1 MHLPGQRMLTLLRQ
15 ADHFMSFVEQ
25 LALARRAD
33 DGLQAHQRHR
43 NKKQG
48 DDQKRGKQLGMDRRS
63 NARDPTHQRAK
74 LRSTLDTLGE
84 LFEFDFRM
92 LR

>member
-1 MHLPGQRMLTLLRQ
+1 VGRV
-15 ADHFMSFVEQ
+15 DY
-25 LALARRAD
+25 
-33 DGLQAHQRHR
+33 GLQADQRHR
-43 NKKQG
+43 NKKQR
-48 DDQKRGKQLGMDRRS
+48 DDQKRGKQLGMDRRA

-74 LRSTLDTLGE
+74 QCSPLNTLGE